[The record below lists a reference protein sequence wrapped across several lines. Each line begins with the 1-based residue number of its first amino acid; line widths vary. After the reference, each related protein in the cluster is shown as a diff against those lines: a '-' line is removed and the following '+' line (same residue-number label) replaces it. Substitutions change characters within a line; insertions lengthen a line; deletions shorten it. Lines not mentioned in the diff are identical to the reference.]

1 MDVCRFLMGYFE
13 AFFEVFARKICLS
26 SYEMHSDSVTGWVV
40 MGYSQ
45 CLIHCLISVFHAFD
59 PFV

>member
-1 MDVCRFLMGYFE
+1 MD
-13 AFFEVFARKICLS
+13 
-26 SYEMHSDSVTGWVV
+26 SDSVTGWVV

-45 CLIHCLISVFHAFD
+45 CLIHCLLSVFHAFD